1 MVPALLLI
9 SLAGELEIEIGTAT
23 GHHRILALTVDLDG
37 RRRHAGRFERCARPI
52 LIPVRLVIG
61 EADPDTALRSRGG
74 DLDRSQRLQG
84 AGLRVSGERTVADD
98 PALWE
103 KDEGG
108 PENRTAANRRP
119 DADYENVDSRVAK
132 PIRGDHG
139 ILSGFQ

>member
-1 MVPALLLI
+1 MRLLV
-9 SLAGELEIEIGTAT
+9 GEANPDT
-23 GHHRILALTVDLDG
+23 TV
-37 RRRHAGRFERCARPI
+37 RRR
-52 LIPVRLVIG
+52 
-61 EADPDTALRSRGG
+61 GG
-74 DLDRSQRLQG
+74 NLDRSQRLQG
-84 AGLRVSGERTVADD
+84 AGLRIPGERTFADD

-108 PENRTAANRRP
+108 PENGTAANRRP